1 MAIVQEKRTELS
13 ENFTCN
19 TLDEV
24 HKVLTDFRDTRSDI
38 DWGLQVQ
45 LLKDSRLW
53 FVVARA
59 SIIETDIQYQK
70 PFNRPYDG
78 EN

>member
-1 MAIVQEKRTELS
+1 MSVVQEKRTELS

-19 TLDEV
+19 TIDEV
-24 HKVLTDFRDTRSDI
+24 YKVLTDFIDNRSDI
-38 DWGLQVQ
+38 DWDLQVQ
-45 LLKDSRLW
+45 FLKDSRLW

-59 SIIETDIQYQK
+59 SIVETDIQYKK
-70 PFNRPYDG
+70 PFNIPYDG

>member
-19 TLDEV
+19 TIDEV
-24 HKVLTDFRDTRSDI
+24 HTVLTDFTGNRSDI
-38 DWGLQVQ
+38 DWDLQVQ
-45 LLKDSRLW
+45 FLKDSRLW

-59 SIIETDIQYQK
+59 SIVETDIQYK
-70 PFNRPYDG
+70 KLFNRPYDG